1 MKKAMISLPMA
12 GRTPEEIVAARN
24 KAIHVLE
31 GMGYEVVNTM
41 FTDEWYSPDAMK
53 LRGVVNIPLCFL
65 AKSLENM
72 SKCHC
77 AVMRIILF
85 NQYVTIKT
93 SHFRD
98 CKYAD

>member
-65 AKSLENM
+65 AKSLKGGTQIM
-72 SKCHC
+72 C
-77 AVMRIILF
+77 AAAR
-85 NQYVTIKT
+85 
-93 SHFRD
+93 
-98 CKYAD
+98 